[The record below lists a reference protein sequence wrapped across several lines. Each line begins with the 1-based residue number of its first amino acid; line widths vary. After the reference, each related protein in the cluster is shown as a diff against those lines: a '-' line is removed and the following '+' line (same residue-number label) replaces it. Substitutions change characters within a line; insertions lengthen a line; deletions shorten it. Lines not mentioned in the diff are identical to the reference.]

1 MSAGAALGHEF
12 WIEPARYQQP
22 AGEPIVAQLKN
33 GQGFTGNNQTF
44 FERRFTRFELIG
56 NGQVLPVAGRSGD
69 IPALTAYVPGDGL
82 WTIVHE
88 TTPLRLTYKTWEK
101 FQAFAEHKD
110 FADIRARHEARG
122 LPEAGFVE
130 TYTRHAKALVALG
143 DGAGADAATGME
155 TEFVALA
162 NPYTVDLTAGFPV
175 RLLYQGA
182 PRADVQVEIFDRAPD
197 GVVTITTTRTDDA
210 GQAVIPVQ
218 SGHSYLLDGV
228 VLRPA
233 AAETD
238 AVWRTLWAAL
248 TFAVP

>member
-1 MSAGAALGHEF
+1 MALGHEF
-12 WIEPARYQQP
+12 WIEPARYAQP
-22 AGEPIVAQLKN
+22 AGEPLIAQLKN
-33 GQGFTGNNQTF
+33 GQDFAGNNQTF

-56 NGQVLPVAGRSGD
+56 DGQVLPVAGRSGD

-88 TTPLRLTYKTWEK
+88 TTPLKLTYKTWEK
-101 FQAFAEHKD
+101 FQAFADHKA
-110 FADIRARHEARG
+110 FPDIRARHDARG

-130 TYTRHAKALVALG
+130 TYTRHAKALVAVG
-143 DGAGADAATGME
+143 DGVGADVATGME

-162 NPYTVDLTAGFPV
+162 NPYTDDLTAGFPV
-175 RLLYQGA
+175 RLLYQAA
-182 PRADVQVEIFDRAPD
+182 PRADAQIEIFDRAPD
-197 GVVTITTTRTDDA
+197 GSVTVTTTRTDAA
-210 GQAVIPVQ
+210 GEAVIPVQ
-218 SGHSYLLDGV
+218 SGHEYLLDGV

-233 AAETD
+233 DPATEDD